1 MLFDE
6 FNIEIVATFIA
17 WHFVWTIFQNM
28 DVISNHTQNN
38 YFYMVK
44 IIFRLVFSYQYKIS
58 DINKIE
64 ELRITLKKLNWIGF
78 KEPS

>member
-1 MLFDE
+1 
-6 FNIEIVATFIA
+6 
-17 WHFVWTIFQNM
+17 M